1 MLLLPASRSLICG
14 RIEREGGRKG
24 VTKGRRIKDHEGLDC
39 FEPPLEPKEA
49 QCATATAKRKEGS
62 LPLPVNEKEL
72 AVTAVRVAVPNRRE
86 GPLYIPYRSRRTR
99 GGSSRV

>member
-14 RIEREGGRKG
+14 RSEREGGRKG

-39 FEPPLEPKEA
+39 FEPKEA
-49 QCATATAKRKEGS
+49 QSATATAKREEGS